1 MSSRTYRQCVLTK
14 PLDHKHYSDTPGYST
29 RTAWIPSKFAVV
41 GKVLRLGDDDG
52 WTVAAAGKDAMSEEF
67 VMQRRDDYRYQR
79 RVSDV

>member
-14 PLDHKHYSDTPGYST
+14 QLGNDEYDTMCYST